1 MRKIIFSVWSDLGR
15 SWSKHKDDLIRNH
28 KDYARFCGAD
38 YHLFETDLDYT
49 ELMFFKI
56 KKAEELAEACD
67 AVLYLDVDVIPKT
80 IMSFFD
86 AHDLDKVCL
95 HRTLKPDWK
104 INLKQMMLIDDDIMG
119 NDYICNTGVF
129 GLNKKSSDLLM
140 FSERLEEAMK
150 LHSEVD
156 SNDLYIPNNEVY
168 VSYMIEKYNVPIKDI
183 GMQWNFILDKNFKT
197 STDACYFLHQSNKL
211 FK

>member
-15 SWSKHKDDLIRNH
+15 SWSTHKDSLIKNH
-28 KDYARFCGAD
+28 KDYARFCDAD
-38 YHLFETDLDYT
+38 YHVFEEDLDYT

-56 KKAEELAEACD
+56 KKAEELTEIYD

-80 IMSFFD
+80 ILSFFD

-95 HRTLKPDWK
+95 HQTLKPNWK
-104 INLKQMMLIDDDIMG
+104 INLKQMMLIDDNIRG
-119 NDYICNTGVF
+119 NEYICNTGVF
-129 GLNKKSSDLLM
+129 SLNKKSSDLLK
-140 FSERLEEAMK
+140 FSDRLEEAMK
-150 LHSEVD
+150 LLSEID
-156 SNDLYIPNNEVY
+156 NNDLYMPNNEVY
-168 VSYMIEKYNVPIKDI
+168 ISYMIEKYGVPLKDI
-183 GMQWNFILDKNFKT
+183 GLPWNFILDKNFTT